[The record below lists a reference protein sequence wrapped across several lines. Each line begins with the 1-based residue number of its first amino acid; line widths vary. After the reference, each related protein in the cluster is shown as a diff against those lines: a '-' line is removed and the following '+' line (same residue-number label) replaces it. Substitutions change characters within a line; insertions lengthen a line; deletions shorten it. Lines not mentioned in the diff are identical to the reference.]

1 MKTIV
6 ARIRGYLFTLKC
18 RYLRKN
24 ISIDVGL
31 RIYCKFEIQGEG
43 TVSIGKNCIVSGISG
58 DNRHYVTIDTLR
70 PTANISI
77 GDNAMLFSAR
87 ISSKF
92 SVTIGDG
99 FLIEESG
106 ITDTDFHSITPDR
119 REPLESAEKCQI
131 KIGNRVSVG
140 ARSVICKG
148 VKVGDDVVIYPG
160 TIVNKNVPL
169 GSIVFGNPVRL
180 IRHESALI
188 G

>member
-1 MKTIV
+1 MKTII
-6 ARIRGYLFTLKC
+6 ARIWGYLFILKC
-18 RYLRKN
+18 QYMRKN
-24 ISIDVGL
+24 ISIGRGL
-31 RIYCKFEIQGEG
+31 KMYCKLEIQGEG
-43 TVSIGKNCIVSGISG
+43 TVLIGKNCVVSGIRG
-58 DNRHYVTIDTLR
+58 DNRHYVTIDTFR

-77 GDNAMLFSAR
+77 GDNALLFAAR

-92 SVTIGDG
+92 SVKIGDD

-160 TIVNKNVPL
+160 TIVNKDVPL
-169 GSIVFGNPVRL
+169 GSVVYGNPVRL
-180 IRHESALI
+180 IKKDI
-188 G
+188 TV